1 MDKLLWTLI
10 GGMLQSKLQSM
21 WINTQGVNFNDM
33 NSIDQFAQ
41 SILPGLLK
49 NNPQAKEMIK
59 NNMGTL
65 DEGTK
70 EEVVKI
76 IDNL

>member
-1 MDKLLWTLI
+1 MDKLLWTFL
-10 GGMLQSKLQSM
+10 GGMLQNKLQSM
-21 WINTQGVNFNDM
+21 GINTQGVNFNDM
-33 NSIDQFAQ
+33 NSINQFAQ

-76 IDNL
+76 IDSI

>member
-1 MDKLLWTLI
+1 
-10 GGMLQSKLQSM
+10 MLQNKLQSM
-21 WINTQGVNFNDM
+21 GINTQWVNFNDM
-33 NSIDQFAQ
+33 NSINQFAQ

-76 IDNL
+76 IDSI

>member
-1 MDKLLWTLI
+1 MDKLLWTFL
-10 GGMLQSKLQSM
+10 GGMLQNKLQSM
-21 WINTQGVNFNDM
+21 GINTQGVNFNDM
-33 NSIDQFAQ
+33 NSINQFAQ

-65 DEGTK
+65 DEWTK

>member
-33 NSIDQFAQ
+33 NSINQFAQ
-41 SILPGLLK
+41 SILPGLFK

-65 DEGTK
+65 DEGIK

>member
-1 MDKLLWTLI
+1 
-10 GGMLQSKLQSM
+10 
-21 WINTQGVNFNDM
+21 M
-33 NSIDQFAQ
+33 NSINQFAQ

>member
-1 MDKLLWTLI
+1 
-10 GGMLQSKLQSM
+10 MLQNKLQSM
-21 WINTQGVNFNDM
+21 GINTQGVNFNDM
-33 NSIDQFAQ
+33 NSINQFAQ

-65 DEGTK
+65 DEWTK